1 MKKKNSKSRNFQFYR
16 IFSSKLISFHFL
28 FPFFFFSSGIEK
40 KLSSIHAHTHTH
52 MHTYRGKNGSQ
63 EAEAEKVELRIS
75 ISSSKIKKISDERA
89 CSDWKWIRRQI
100 TAGESEISELIGHG
114 IGKLS
119 EKRLSDYQLKHLFL
133 LIRSHLIEMKKRSK
147 KSS

>member
-1 MKKKNSKSRNFQFYR
+1 MESRKNYQAYT
-16 IFSSKLISFHFL
+16 HT
-28 FPFFFFSSGIEK
+28 
-40 KLSSIHAHTHTH
+40 HTHTH

-100 TAGESEISELIGHG
+100 TAGESEISELIGRG

-119 EKRLSDYQLKHLFL
+119 GKRLSDYQLKHLFL

>member
-16 IFSSKLISFHFL
+16 IFSSKLISFHL
-28 FPFFFFSSGIEK
+28 FPFFFFFSSGIEK
-40 KLSSIHAHTHTH
+40 KLSSIHTHTH

-119 EKRLSDYQLKHLFL
+119 GKRLSDYQLKHLFL